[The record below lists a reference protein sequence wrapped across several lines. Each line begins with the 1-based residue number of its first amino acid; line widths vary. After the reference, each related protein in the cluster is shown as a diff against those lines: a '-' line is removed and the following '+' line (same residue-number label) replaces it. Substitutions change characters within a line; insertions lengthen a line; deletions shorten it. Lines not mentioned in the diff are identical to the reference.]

1 MRDVSTARHVQS
13 FDRIAIVKLGAI
25 RKLLAISAICNLEFH
40 QIDIG
45 SAFLVVELEEALCM
59 ENPEGFEIGEKPGSV
74 EWGGRVDDL
83 SLCVAFRHSTGP
95 LAACTKFALTGR

>member
-74 EWGGRVDDL
+74 EWGGVGLMTFPFVWRF
-83 SLCVAFRHSTGP
+83 AIQRGP
-95 LAACTKFALTGR
+95 LLLVLNSL